1 MKNVALAIHTPYRT
15 VAAVTMLALLA
26 WTFGLPAWIHTASA
40 SNVGTFTN
48 TLTDSDLGVKATSTL
63 QFQLTSGVYENQTL
77 RVTFDPDTALF
88 DLTGLANGDIA
99 ITAVSG
105 GTITQVANAG
115 ACAGTNG
122 QIYVSSI
129 NTTSDYVELTMCTN
143 VGNFIATSTVTSIV
157 IGNTN
162 RITNPN
168 VAGSYIIR
176 LGGTNANSGD
186 TRIAIIDDVT
196 VTAAVD
202 TIFTFSIN
210 AVGFGQTV
218 NNDVTTTTG
227 TSTATSVPFGT
238 IAPNTAKLMAQELR
252 VDTNALNGYSVTVQA
267 NQTLTAGNG
276 ATIDTF
282 VDASSVASTTRWQGP
297 AGTMGNPNTY
307 GHWGITS
314 DDNYVAST
322 SPNKWGNGTTSGEAL
337 YQGNFVNNPIEVFY
351 HNAAVTSAGGG
362 MGVGSTTVAYKVEIK
377 ELQEAAKDYTATLTY
392 IATPVF

>member
-1 MKNVALAIHTPYRT
+1 MKNVALALHAPYRT
-15 VAAVTMLALLA
+15 IAAVTIFTLLA
-26 WTFGLPAWIHTASA
+26 WTLGLPTWIHTASA
-40 SNVGTFTN
+40 SNVNTFSN

-88 DLTGLANGDIA
+88 DLTGLTNGDIA

-143 VGNFIATSTVTSIV
+143 VGNLIATSTITRIV
-157 IGNTN
+157 VGNTN

-168 VAGSYIIR
+168 VAGSYVIR
-176 LGGTNANSGD
+176 LGGTNANLGD
-186 TRIAIIDDVT
+186 ARIAIIDDVT

-210 AVGFGQTV
+210 AVGANNTV
-218 NNDVTTTTG
+218 NNDVTVTSG
-227 TSTATSVPFGT
+227 TSTATTVPFGT
-238 IAPNTAKLMAQELR
+238 ISPNTPRLMAQELR
-252 VDTNALNGYSVTVQA
+252 VDTNALNGFSVTVQSDV
-267 NQTLTAGNG
+267 TLTAGNG
-276 ATIDTF
+276 ATIDEFIDNSAT
-282 VDASSVASTTRWQGP
+282 ASSTLWAGP
-297 AGTMGNPNTY
+297 TGIMGNPNTY
-307 GHWGITS
+307 GHWGVTS
-314 DDNYVAST
+314 DDNVVSST
-322 SPNKWGNGTTSGEAL
+322 TPNKWGSGIAL
-337 YQGNFVNNPIEVFY
+337 YQGNFTGNNPVEVFY
-351 HNAAVTSAGGG
+351 HNAAVSSAAGG
-362 MGVGSTTVAYKVEIK
+362 MGVGSTTVAYKVEITA
-377 ELQEAAKDYTATLTY
+377 LQEAAKDYTATLTY